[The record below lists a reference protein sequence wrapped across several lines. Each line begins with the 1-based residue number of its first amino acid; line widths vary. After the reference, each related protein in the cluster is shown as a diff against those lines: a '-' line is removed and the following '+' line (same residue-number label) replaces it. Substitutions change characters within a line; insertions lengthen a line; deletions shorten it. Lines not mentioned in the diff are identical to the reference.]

1 LKIVNQTLLE
11 NFQSKSAEK
20 ISIKVC
26 LQKVKLILSSNN
38 PGFMTEQSIR
48 QPVFNQR
55 SLEFFQARS
64 AENFSIRVCL
74 KNENRSLIDPDQNFN
89 RDRDRDCIFPS
100 RVRFYPAFSDPWLDP
115 CLPVPEMS
123 RFCKIVGDQFR
134 RNFGRRYRKR
144 APFCLKKIYSAKDV
158 NKPVP
163 W

>member
-123 RFCKIVGDQFR
+123 RFCKIVRDQFSR
-134 RNFGRRYRKR
+134 YSGRICCNR
-144 APFCLKKIYSAKDV
+144 APFGLKKIYSAKDV